1 MAHSA
6 HSFLA
11 DRQVVYYAGLDDIA
25 LPFGELLRVIP
36 ESPER
41 HAVYLKALSL
51 VVDHVVIPP
60 SFYFPWVAP
69 DSIPSRFPSL
79 LAPLIV
85 LLQKEQGKAP
95 HIKG

>member
-41 HAVYLKALSL
+41 HAVYL
-51 VVDHVVIPP
+51 
-60 SFYFPWVAP
+60 
-69 DSIPSRFPSL
+69 
-79 LAPLIV
+79 
-85 LLQKEQGKAP
+85 
-95 HIKG
+95 

>member
-11 DRQVVYYAGLDDIA
+11 DRQGVYYAGLDDIA

-41 HAVYLKALSL
+41 HAVYL
-51 VVDHVVIPP
+51 
-60 SFYFPWVAP
+60 
-69 DSIPSRFPSL
+69 
-79 LAPLIV
+79 
-85 LLQKEQGKAP
+85 
-95 HIKG
+95 